1 MNVGKRAF
9 LYLTRK
15 KGKNLLLGIVFLLI
29 SFSLLTGSVV
39 YLGIRQVSEDL
50 RSNIGAS
57 FNIRPYEQFDMN
69 NGQVSSKGT
78 PVIDEQSIRRVISI
92 VGKDLKCYNTEHSG
106 YVKGENLS
114 FLAGTGHSEES
125 NMGTVKAVRDS
136 SLCQAFLDEEYE
148 LAEGEH
154 IRSEDNG
161 KILISKALAEQ
172 NNLAVGDK
180 ITLTHAKLGSDD
192 GVYTDLMKEKSA
204 YETVEI
210 KGIYDIK
217 NASDN
222 ALNPTA
228 KKAENLIFSDSQLL
242 INLQEQGVYEGEISF
257 FIADPLHL
265 DKMVSEIKGIDS
277 IAWNNHVINTN
288 DFKYSKIAEQLQSMQ
303 KIVVA
308 LIAVAAVLG
317 FLVFMLI
324 LTFRIRG
331 RMQEAGILLAVGKP
345 KQRIIGQFLI
355 EAMILLWIG
364 FLVCCIVD
372 INITT
377 ASYSDAVVNVGYK
390 EFNLILAS
398 SVRNCQFTFAATV
411 FRSTSHADNSLR
423 RFEILSILLFKHCL
437 VMTLS
442 SISAISS
449 QLPCFIV
456 VQLSRQKSKLFIMN

>member
-1 MNVGKRAF
+1 MNVGKREF

-29 SFSLLTGSVV
+29 SFSLLTGSAV

-50 RSNIGAS
+50 RSDIGAS
-57 FNIRPYEQFDMN
+57 FNIRPYEQFDVN

-78 PVIDEQSIRRVISI
+78 PVMDEQSIRRVISI
-92 VGKDLKCYNTEHSG
+92 VGKELKCYNTEHSG

-180 ITLTHAKLGSDD
+180 ITLTHAKLGSDN

-242 INLQEQGVYEGEISF
+242 ISLREQEQGVYEGEISF
-257 FIADPLHL
+257 FIADPLYL
-265 DKMVSEIKGIDS
+265 DKMVSEIKWIDS
-277 IAWNNHVINTN
+277 IAWNNHIINAN
-288 DFKYSKIAEQLQSMQ
+288 DFKYSEIAEQFQSMQ
-303 KIVVA
+303 KVVVA
-308 LIAVAAVLG
+308 LLAVAAVLG
-317 FLVFMLI
+317 FLVLMLI

-331 RMQEAGILLAVGKP
+331 RMQEAGILLAVGKS
-345 KQRIIGQFLI
+345 KQQIIGQFLI

-364 FLVCCIVD
+364 FLLAIIIFLPLAD
-372 INITT
+372 TLNSLLFDFITQST
-377 ASYSDAVVNVGYK
+377 IHKNYLQPDFLHFVIL
-390 EFNLILAS
+390 LILENLG
-398 SVRNCQFTFAATV
+398 VLLTV
-411 FRSTSHADNSLR
+411 LVCSGVILSLKPK
-423 RFEILSILLFKHCL
+423 EILTKMS
-437 VMTLS
+437 
-442 SISAISS
+442 
-449 QLPCFIV
+449 
-456 VQLSRQKSKLFIMN
+456 

>member
-29 SFSLLTGSVV
+29 SFSLLAGSAV
-39 YLGIRQVSEDL
+39 YLGIWQVSEDL

-57 FNIRPYEQFDMN
+57 FNIRPYEQFDVN

-78 PVIDEQSIRRVISI
+78 PVMDEQSIRRVISI
-92 VGKDLKCYNTEHSG
+92 VGKELKCYNTEHSG

-242 INLQEQGVYEGEISF
+242 INLQEQEQGVYEGEISF

-265 DKMVSEIKGIDS
+265 DKMVSETKGIDS
-277 IAWNNHVINTN
+277 IAWNNHIINAN
-288 DFKYSKIAEQLQSMQ
+288 DFKYSKIAEQFQSMQ
-303 KIVVA
+303 KVVVA
-308 LIAVAAVLG
+308 LLAVAAVLG
-317 FLVFMLI
+317 FLVLMLI

-331 RMQEAGILLAVGKP
+331 RMQEAGILLAVGKS
-345 KQRIIGQFLI
+345 KQQIIGQFLI

-364 FLVCCIVD
+364 FLLAIIIFLPLAD
-372 INITT
+372 TLNSLLFDFITQST
-377 ASYSDAVVNVGYK
+377 IHKNYLQPDFLHFVIL
-390 EFNLILAS
+390 LILENLG
-398 SVRNCQFTFAATV
+398 VLLTV
-411 FRSTSHADNSLR
+411 LVCSGVILSLKPK
-423 RFEILSILLFKHCL
+423 EILTKMS
-437 VMTLS
+437 
-442 SISAISS
+442 
-449 QLPCFIV
+449 
-456 VQLSRQKSKLFIMN
+456 

>member
-15 KGKNLLLGIVFLLI
+15 KEKNLLLGIVFLLI
-29 SFSLLTGSVV
+29 SFSLLTGSAV

-50 RSNIGAS
+50 RSDIGAS
-57 FNIRPYEQFDMN
+57 FNIRPYEQFDVN

-78 PVIDEQSIRRVISI
+78 PVMDEQSIRRVISI
-92 VGKDLKCYNTEHSG
+92 VGKELKCYNTEHSG

-148 LAEGEH
+148 LAEGKH
-154 IRSEDNG
+154 IKSEDNG

-180 ITLTHAKLGSDD
+180 ITLTHAKLGSDN

-242 INLQEQGVYEGEISF
+242 ISLQEQEQGVYEGEISF
-257 FIADPLHL
+257 FIADPLYL

-288 DFKYSKIAEQLQSMQ
+288 DFKYSKIAEQFQSMQ
-303 KIVVA
+303 KVVVA
-308 LIAVAAVLG
+308 LLAVAAVLG
-317 FLVFMLI
+317 FLVLMLI

-331 RMQEAGILLAVGKP
+331 RMQEAGILLAVGKS
-345 KQRIIGQFLI
+345 KQQIIGQFLI

-364 FLVCCIVD
+364 FLLAIIIFLPLAD
-372 INITT
+372 TLNSLLFDFITQST
-377 ASYSDAVVNVGYK
+377 IHKNYLQPDFLHFVIL
-390 EFNLILAS
+390 LILENLG
-398 SVRNCQFTFAATV
+398 VLLTV
-411 FRSTSHADNSLR
+411 LVCSGVILSLKPK
-423 RFEILSILLFKHCL
+423 EILTKMS
-437 VMTLS
+437 
-442 SISAISS
+442 
-449 QLPCFIV
+449 
-456 VQLSRQKSKLFIMN
+456 

>member
-29 SFSLLTGSVV
+29 SFSLLTGSAV

-50 RSNIGAS
+50 RSDIGAS
-57 FNIRPYEQFDMN
+57 FNIRPYEQFDVN

-78 PVIDEQSIRRVISI
+78 PVMDEQSIRRVISI
-92 VGKDLKCYNTEHSG
+92 VGKELKCYNTEHSG

-148 LAEGEH
+148 LAEGKH
-154 IRSEDNG
+154 IKSEDNG

-242 INLQEQGVYEGEISF
+242 INLQEQEQGVYEGEISF

-277 IAWNNHVINTN
+277 IAWNNHIINAN
-288 DFKYSKIAEQLQSMQ
+288 DFKYSKIAEQFQSMQ
-303 KIVVA
+303 KVVVA
-308 LIAVAAVLG
+308 LLAVAAVLG
-317 FLVFMLI
+317 FLVLMLI

-331 RMQEAGILLAVGKP
+331 RMQEAGILLAVGKS
-345 KQRIIGQFLI
+345 KQQIIGQFLI

-364 FLVCCIVD
+364 FLLAIIIFLPLAD
-372 INITT
+372 TLNSLLFDFITQST
-377 ASYSDAVVNVGYK
+377 IHKNYLQPDFLHFVIL
-390 EFNLILAS
+390 LILENLG
-398 SVRNCQFTFAATV
+398 VLLTV
-411 FRSTSHADNSLR
+411 LVCSGVILSLKPK
-423 RFEILSILLFKHCL
+423 EILTKMS
-437 VMTLS
+437 
-442 SISAISS
+442 
-449 QLPCFIV
+449 
-456 VQLSRQKSKLFIMN
+456 

>member
-1 MNVGKRAF
+1 MESKSKLNRPF
-9 LYLTRK
+9 LYCRYKERTVFYECRK
-15 KGKNLLLGIVFLLI
+15 AGISLSDPQKRKNLLLGIVFLLI

-192 GVYTDLMKEKSA
+192 GVYTDLMKEK
-204 YETVEI
+204 V
-210 KGIYDIK
+210 
-217 NASDN
+217 
-222 ALNPTA
+222 
-228 KKAENLIFSDSQLL
+228 
-242 INLQEQGVYEGEISF
+242 
-257 FIADPLHL
+257 H
-265 DKMVSEIKGIDS
+265 M
-277 IAWNNHVINTN
+277 
-288 DFKYSKIAEQLQSMQ
+288 
-303 KIVVA
+303 
-308 LIAVAAVLG
+308 
-317 FLVFMLI
+317 
-324 LTFRIRG
+324 
-331 RMQEAGILLAVGKP
+331 
-345 KQRIIGQFLI
+345 KQ
-355 EAMILLWIG
+355 W
-364 FLVCCIVD
+364 
-372 INITT
+372 
-377 ASYSDAVVNVGYK
+377 
-390 EFNLILAS
+390 
-398 SVRNCQFTFAATV
+398 
-411 FRSTSHADNSLR
+411 
-423 RFEILSILLFKHCL
+423 
-437 VMTLS
+437 
-442 SISAISS
+442 
-449 QLPCFIV
+449 
-456 VQLSRQKSKLFIMN
+456 KSKESTI

>member
-29 SFSLLTGSVV
+29 SFSLLTGSAV

-50 RSNIGAS
+50 RSDIGAS
-57 FNIRPYEQFDMN
+57 FNIRPYEQFDVN

-78 PVIDEQSIRRVISI
+78 PVMDEQSIRRVISI
-92 VGKDLKCYNTEHSG
+92 VGKELKCYNTEHSG

-242 INLQEQGVYEGEISF
+242 VSLQEQEQGVYEGEISF
-257 FIADPLHL
+257 FIADPLYL
-265 DKMVSEIKGIDS
+265 DKMVSEIKWIDS
-277 IAWNNHVINTN
+277 IAWNNHIINAN
-288 DFKYSKIAEQLQSMQ
+288 DFKYSEIAEQFQSMQ
-303 KIVVA
+303 KVVVA
-308 LIAVAAVLG
+308 LLAVAAVLG
-317 FLVFMLI
+317 FLVLMLI

-331 RMQEAGILLAVGKP
+331 RMQEAGILFAVGKS
-345 KQRIIGQFLI
+345 KQQIIGQFLI

-364 FLVCCIVD
+364 FLLAIIIFLPLAD
-372 INITT
+372 TLNSLLFDFITQST
-377 ASYSDAVVNVGYK
+377 IHKNYLQPDFLHFVIL
-390 EFNLILAS
+390 LILENLG
-398 SVRNCQFTFAATV
+398 VLLTV
-411 FRSTSHADNSLR
+411 LVCSGVILSLKPK
-423 RFEILSILLFKHCL
+423 EILTKMS
-437 VMTLS
+437 
-442 SISAISS
+442 
-449 QLPCFIV
+449 
-456 VQLSRQKSKLFIMN
+456 

>member
-29 SFSLLTGSVV
+29 SFSLLTGSAV

-50 RSNIGAS
+50 RSDIGAS
-57 FNIRPYEQFDMN
+57 FNIRPYEQFDVN

-78 PVIDEQSIRRVISI
+78 PVMDEQSIRRVISI
-92 VGKDLKCYNTEHSG
+92 VGKELKCYNTEHSG

-148 LAEGEH
+148 LAEGKH
-154 IRSEDNG
+154 IKSEDNG

-242 INLQEQGVYEGEISF
+242 INLQEQEQGVYEGEISF

-277 IAWNNHVINTN
+277 IAWNNHIINAN
-288 DFKYSKIAEQLQSMQ
+288 DFKYSKIAEQFQSMQ
-303 KIVVA
+303 KVVVA
-308 LIAVAAVLG
+308 LLAVAAVLG
-317 FLVFMLI
+317 FLVLMLI

-331 RMQEAGILLAVGKP
+331 RMQEAGILLAVGKS
-345 KQRIIGQFLI
+345 KQQIIGQFLI

-364 FLVCCIVD
+364 LLLAIIIFLPLADTLNSLLFDFITQSTIHKNYLQPDFLHFVILLILENLGVLLTVLVCSGV
-372 INITT
+372 
-377 ASYSDAVVNVGYK
+377 
-390 EFNLILAS
+390 IL
-398 SVRNCQFTFAATV
+398 
-411 FRSTSHADNSLR
+411 SLKPK
-423 RFEILSILLFKHCL
+423 EILTKMS
-437 VMTLS
+437 
-442 SISAISS
+442 
-449 QLPCFIV
+449 
-456 VQLSRQKSKLFIMN
+456 

>member
-29 SFSLLTGSVV
+29 SFSLLTGSAV

-57 FNIRPYEQFDMN
+57 FNIRPYEQFDVN

-78 PVIDEQSIRRVISI
+78 PVMDEQSIRRVISI
-92 VGKDLKCYNTEHSG
+92 VGKELKCYNTEHSG

-148 LAEGEH
+148 LAEGKH
-154 IRSEDNG
+154 IKSEDNG

-172 NNLAVGDK
+172 NNLAVGNK
-180 ITLTHAKLGSDD
+180 ITLTHAKLGSDN

-242 INLQEQGVYEGEISF
+242 VSLQEQEQGVYEGEISF
-257 FIADPLHL
+257 FIADPLYL

-277 IAWNNHVINTN
+277 IAWNNHIINAN
-288 DFKYSKIAEQLQSMQ
+288 DFKYSKIAEQFQSMQ
-303 KIVVA
+303 KVVVA

-317 FLVFMLI
+317 FLVLMLI

-331 RMQEAGILLAVGKP
+331 RMQEAGILRAVGKS
-345 KQRIIGQFLI
+345 KQQIIGQFLI

-364 FLVCCIVD
+364 FLLAIIIFLPLAD
-372 INITT
+372 TLNSLLFDFITQST
-377 ASYSDAVVNVGYK
+377 IHKNYLQPDFLHFVIL
-390 EFNLILAS
+390 LILENLG
-398 SVRNCQFTFAATV
+398 VLLTV
-411 FRSTSHADNSLR
+411 LVCSGAILSLKPK
-423 RFEILSILLFKHCL
+423 EILTKMS
-437 VMTLS
+437 
-442 SISAISS
+442 
-449 QLPCFIV
+449 
-456 VQLSRQKSKLFIMN
+456 

>member
-29 SFSLLTGSVV
+29 SFSLLTGSAV

-57 FNIRPYEQFDMN
+57 FNIRPYEQFDVN

-78 PVIDEQSIRRVISI
+78 PVMDEQSIRRVISI
-92 VGKDLKCYNTEHSG
+92 VGKELKCYNTEHSG
-106 YVKGENLS
+106 YVKGGNLS

-148 LAEGEH
+148 LAEGKH
-154 IRSEDNG
+154 IKSEDNG

-242 INLQEQGVYEGEISF
+242 INLQEQEQGVYEGEISF

-277 IAWNNHVINTN
+277 IAWNNHIINAN
-288 DFKYSKIAEQLQSMQ
+288 DFKYSKIAEQFQSMQ
-303 KIVVA
+303 KVVVA
-308 LIAVAAVLG
+308 LLAVAAVLG
-317 FLVFMLI
+317 FLVLMLI

-331 RMQEAGILLAVGKP
+331 RMQEAGILLAVGKS
-345 KQRIIGQFLI
+345 KQQIIGQFLI

-364 FLVCCIVD
+364 FLLAIIIFLPLAD
-372 INITT
+372 TLNSLLFDFITQST
-377 ASYSDAVVNVGYK
+377 IHKNYLQPDFLHFVIL
-390 EFNLILAS
+390 LILENLG
-398 SVRNCQFTFAATV
+398 VLLTV
-411 FRSTSHADNSLR
+411 LVCSGVILSLKPK
-423 RFEILSILLFKHCL
+423 EILTKMS
-437 VMTLS
+437 
-442 SISAISS
+442 
-449 QLPCFIV
+449 
-456 VQLSRQKSKLFIMN
+456 

>member
-29 SFSLLTGSVV
+29 SFSLLTGSAV

-50 RSNIGAS
+50 RSDIGAS
-57 FNIRPYEQFDMN
+57 FNIRPYEQFDVN

-78 PVIDEQSIRRVISI
+78 PVMDEQSIRRVISI
-92 VGKDLKCYNTEHSG
+92 VGKELKCYNTEHSG

-114 FLAGTGHSEES
+114 FFAGTGHSEES

-242 INLQEQGVYEGEISF
+242 INLQEQEQGVYEGEISF

-308 LIAVAAVLG
+308 LLAVAAVLG

-345 KQRIIGQFLI
+345 KQQIIGQFLI

-364 FLVCCIVD
+364 FLV
-372 INITT
+372 
-377 ASYSDAVVNVGYK
+377 
-390 EFNLILAS
+390 
-398 SVRNCQFTFAATV
+398 
-411 FRSTSHADNSLR
+411 
-423 RFEILSILLFKHCL
+423 
-437 VMTLS
+437 
-442 SISAISS
+442 
-449 QLPCFIV
+449 
-456 VQLSRQKSKLFIMN
+456 

>member
-29 SFSLLTGSVV
+29 SFSLLTGSAV

-50 RSNIGAS
+50 RSDIGAS
-57 FNIRPYEQFDMN
+57 FNIRPYEQFDVN

-78 PVIDEQSIRRVISI
+78 PVMDEQSIRRVISI
-92 VGKDLKCYNTEHSG
+92 VGKELKCYNTEHSG

-148 LAEGEH
+148 LAEGKH
-154 IRSEDNG
+154 IKSEDNG

-180 ITLTHAKLGSDD
+180 ITLTHAKLGSDN

-242 INLQEQGVYEGEISF
+242 ISLQEQEQGVYEGEISF
-257 FIADPLHL
+257 FIADPLYL
-265 DKMVSEIKGIDS
+265 DKMVSEIKWIDS
-277 IAWNNHVINTN
+277 IAWNNHIINAN
-288 DFKYSKIAEQLQSMQ
+288 DFKYSEIAEQFQSMQ
-303 KIVVA
+303 KVVVA
-308 LIAVAAVLG
+308 LLAVAAVLG
-317 FLVFMLI
+317 FLVLMLI

-331 RMQEAGILLAVGKP
+331 RMQEAGILLAVGKS
-345 KQRIIGQFLI
+345 KQQIIGQFLI

-364 FLVCCIVD
+364 FLVAIIIFLPLAD
-372 INITT
+372 TLNSFLFDSITQST
-377 ASYSDAVVNVGYK
+377 IHKNYLKPDFLHFVILFIL
-390 EFNLILAS
+390 ENLGVLLTVLVCSGAIL
-398 SVRNCQFTFAATV
+398 
-411 FRSTSHADNSLR
+411 SLKPK
-423 RFEILSILLFKHCL
+423 EILTKMS
-437 VMTLS
+437 
-442 SISAISS
+442 
-449 QLPCFIV
+449 
-456 VQLSRQKSKLFIMN
+456 

>member
-29 SFSLLTGSVV
+29 SFSLLTGSAV

-50 RSNIGAS
+50 RSDIGAS
-57 FNIRPYEQFDMN
+57 FNIRPYEQFDVN

-78 PVIDEQSIRRVISI
+78 PVMDEQSIRRVISI
-92 VGKDLKCYNTEHSG
+92 VGKELKCYNTEHSG

-148 LAEGEH
+148 LAEGKH
-154 IRSEDNG
+154 IKSEDNG

-180 ITLTHAKLGSDD
+180 ITLTHAKLGSDN

-242 INLQEQGVYEGEISF
+242 INLQEQEQGVYEGEISF

-265 DKMVSEIKGIDS
+265 DKMVSEIKEIDS

-288 DFKYSKIAEQLQSMQ
+288 DFKYSEIAEQFQSMQ
-303 KIVVA
+303 KVVVA
-308 LIAVAAVLG
+308 LLAVAAVLG
-317 FLVFMLI
+317 FLVLMLI

-331 RMQEAGILLAVGKP
+331 RMQEAGILLAVGKS
-345 KQRIIGQFLI
+345 KQQIIGQFLI

-364 FLVCCIVD
+364 FLLAIIIFLPLAD
-372 INITT
+372 TLNSLLFDFITQST
-377 ASYSDAVVNVGYK
+377 IHKNYLQPDFLHFVIL
-390 EFNLILAS
+390 LILENLG
-398 SVRNCQFTFAATV
+398 VLLTV
-411 FRSTSHADNSLR
+411 LVCSGAILSLKPK
-423 RFEILSILLFKHCL
+423 EILTKMS
-437 VMTLS
+437 
-442 SISAISS
+442 
-449 QLPCFIV
+449 
-456 VQLSRQKSKLFIMN
+456 

>member
-1 MNVGKRAF
+1 MNVGKREF

-29 SFSLLTGSVV
+29 SFSLLTGSAV

-57 FNIRPYEQFDMN
+57 FNIRPYEQFDVN

-78 PVIDEQSIRRVISI
+78 PVMDEQSIRRVISI
-92 VGKDLKCYNTEHSG
+92 VGKELKCYNTEHSG

-148 LAEGEH
+148 LAEGKH
-154 IRSEDNG
+154 IKSEDNG

-242 INLQEQGVYEGEISF
+242 INLQEQEQGVYEGEISF

-277 IAWNNHVINTN
+277 IAWNNHIINAN
-288 DFKYSKIAEQLQSMQ
+288 DFKYSKIAEQFQSMQ
-303 KIVVA
+303 KVVVA
-308 LIAVAAVLG
+308 LLAVAAVLG
-317 FLVFMLI
+317 FLVLMLI

-331 RMQEAGILLAVGKP
+331 RMQEAGILLAVGKS
-345 KQRIIGQFLI
+345 KQQIIGQFLI

-364 FLVCCIVD
+364 FLLAIIIFLPLAD
-372 INITT
+372 TLNSLLFDFITQST
-377 ASYSDAVVNVGYK
+377 IHKNYLQPDFLHFVIL
-390 EFNLILAS
+390 LILENLG
-398 SVRNCQFTFAATV
+398 VLLTV
-411 FRSTSHADNSLR
+411 LVCSGVILSLKPK
-423 RFEILSILLFKHCL
+423 EILTKMS
-437 VMTLS
+437 
-442 SISAISS
+442 
-449 QLPCFIV
+449 
-456 VQLSRQKSKLFIMN
+456 

>member
-29 SFSLLTGSVV
+29 SFSLLTGSAV

-57 FNIRPYEQFDMN
+57 FNIRPYEQFDVN

-78 PVIDEQSIRRVISI
+78 PVMDEQSIRRVISI
-92 VGKDLKCYNTEHSG
+92 VGKELKCYNTEHSG

-148 LAEGEH
+148 LAEGKH
-154 IRSEDNG
+154 IKSEDNG

-242 INLQEQGVYEGEISF
+242 INLQEQEQGVYEGEISF

-265 DKMVSEIKGIDS
+265 DKMVSEIKGIDL
-277 IAWNNHVINTN
+277 IAWNNHIINAN
-288 DFKYSKIAEQLQSMQ
+288 DFKYSKIAEQFQSMQ
-303 KIVVA
+303 KVVVA
-308 LIAVAAVLG
+308 LLAVAAVLG
-317 FLVFMLI
+317 FLVLMLI

-331 RMQEAGILLAVGKP
+331 RMQEAGILLAVGKS
-345 KQRIIGQFLI
+345 KQQIIGQFLI

-364 FLVCCIVD
+364 FLLAIIIFLPLAD
-372 INITT
+372 TLNSLLFDFITQST
-377 ASYSDAVVNVGYK
+377 IHKNYLQPDFLHFVIL
-390 EFNLILAS
+390 LILENLG
-398 SVRNCQFTFAATV
+398 VLLTV
-411 FRSTSHADNSLR
+411 LVCSGVILSLKPK
-423 RFEILSILLFKHCL
+423 EILTKMS
-437 VMTLS
+437 
-442 SISAISS
+442 
-449 QLPCFIV
+449 
-456 VQLSRQKSKLFIMN
+456 

>member
-29 SFSLLTGSVV
+29 SFSLLTGSAV

-50 RSNIGAS
+50 RSDIGAS
-57 FNIRPYEQFDMN
+57 FNIRPYEQFDVN

-78 PVIDEQSIRRVISI
+78 PVMDEQSIRRVISI
-92 VGKDLKCYNTEHSG
+92 VGKELKCYNTEHSG

-114 FLAGTGHSEES
+114 FLTGTGHSEES

-242 INLQEQGVYEGEISF
+242 INLQEQEQGVYEGEISF
-257 FIADPLHL
+257 FIADPLYL
-265 DKMVSEIKGIDS
+265 DKMVSEIKWIDS
-277 IAWNNHVINTN
+277 IAWNNHIINAN
-288 DFKYSKIAEQLQSMQ
+288 DFKYSEIAEQFQSMQ
-303 KIVVA
+303 KVVVA
-308 LIAVAAVLG
+308 LLAVAAVLG
-317 FLVFMLI
+317 FLVLMLI

-331 RMQEAGILLAVGKP
+331 RMQEAGILLAVGKS
-345 KQRIIGQFLI
+345 KQQIIGQFLI

-364 FLVCCIVD
+364 FLVAIIIFLPLAD
-372 INITT
+372 TLNSFLFDSITQST
-377 ASYSDAVVNVGYK
+377 IHKNYLQPDFLHFVIL
-390 EFNLILAS
+390 LILENLG
-398 SVRNCQFTFAATV
+398 VLLTV
-411 FRSTSHADNSLR
+411 LVCSGVILSLKPK
-423 RFEILSILLFKHCL
+423 EILTKMS
-437 VMTLS
+437 
-442 SISAISS
+442 
-449 QLPCFIV
+449 
-456 VQLSRQKSKLFIMN
+456 

>member
-1 MNVGKRAF
+1 MNVGKRTF

-29 SFSLLTGSVV
+29 SFSLLTGSAV

-57 FNIRPYEQFDMN
+57 FNIRPYEQFDVN

-78 PVIDEQSIRRVISI
+78 PVMDEQSIRRVISI
-92 VGKDLKCYNTEHSG
+92 VGKELKCYNTEHSG

-148 LAEGEH
+148 LAEGKH
-154 IRSEDNG
+154 IKSEDNG

-242 INLQEQGVYEGEISF
+242 VSLQEQEQGVYEGEISF
-257 FIADPLHL
+257 FIADPLYL

-277 IAWNNHVINTN
+277 IAWNNHIINAN
-288 DFKYSKIAEQLQSMQ
+288 DFKYSKIAEQFQSMQ
-303 KIVVA
+303 KVVVA

-317 FLVFMLI
+317 FLVLMLI

-331 RMQEAGILLAVGKP
+331 RMQEAGILLAVGKS
-345 KQRIIGQFLI
+345 KQQIIGQFLI

-364 FLVCCIVD
+364 FLLAIIIFLPLAD
-372 INITT
+372 TLNSLLFDFITQST
-377 ASYSDAVVNVGYK
+377 IHKNYLQPDFLHFVIL
-390 EFNLILAS
+390 LILENLG
-398 SVRNCQFTFAATV
+398 VLLTV
-411 FRSTSHADNSLR
+411 LVCSGVILSLKPK
-423 RFEILSILLFKHCL
+423 EILTKMS
-437 VMTLS
+437 
-442 SISAISS
+442 
-449 QLPCFIV
+449 
-456 VQLSRQKSKLFIMN
+456 

>member
-29 SFSLLTGSVV
+29 SFSLLAGSAV

-57 FNIRPYEQFDMN
+57 FNIRPYEQFDVN

-78 PVIDEQSIRRVISI
+78 PVMDEQSIRRVISN
-92 VGKDLKCYNTEHSG
+92 VGKELKCYNTEHSG
-106 YVKGENLS
+106 YVKGENLL

-148 LAEGEH
+148 LAEGKH
-154 IRSEDNG
+154 IKSEDNG

-172 NNLAVGDK
+172 NNLAVGNK
-180 ITLTHAKLGSDD
+180 ITLTHAKLGSDN

-242 INLQEQGVYEGEISF
+242 INLQEQEQGVYEGEISF

-277 IAWNNHVINTN
+277 IAWNNHIINAN
-288 DFKYSKIAEQLQSMQ
+288 DFKYSEIAEQFQSMQ
-303 KIVVA
+303 KVVVA
-308 LIAVAAVLG
+308 LLAVAAVLG
-317 FLVFMLI
+317 FLVLMLI

-331 RMQEAGILLAVGKP
+331 RMQEAGILLAVGKS
-345 KQRIIGQFLI
+345 KQQIIGQFLI

-364 FLVCCIVD
+364 FLVAIIIFLPLVD
-372 INITT
+372 TLNSFLFDSITQST
-377 ASYSDAVVNVGYK
+377 IHKNYLQPDFLHFVIL
-390 EFNLILAS
+390 LILENLG
-398 SVRNCQFTFAATV
+398 VLLTV
-411 FRSTSHADNSLR
+411 LVCSGVILSLKPK
-423 RFEILSILLFKHCL
+423 EILTKMS
-437 VMTLS
+437 
-442 SISAISS
+442 
-449 QLPCFIV
+449 
-456 VQLSRQKSKLFIMN
+456 

>member
-1 MNVGKRAF
+1 MNVGKREF

-29 SFSLLTGSVV
+29 SFSLLTGSAV

-50 RSNIGAS
+50 RSDIGAS
-57 FNIRPYEQFDMN
+57 FNIRPYEQFDVN

-78 PVIDEQSIRRVISI
+78 PVMDEQSIRRVISI
-92 VGKDLKCYNTEHSG
+92 VGKELKCYNTEHSG

-148 LAEGEH
+148 LAEGKH
-154 IRSEDNG
+154 IKSEDNG

-180 ITLTHAKLGSDD
+180 ITLTHAKLGSDN

-242 INLQEQGVYEGEISF
+242 ISLREQEQGVYEGEISF
-257 FIADPLHL
+257 FIADPLYL
-265 DKMVSEIKGIDS
+265 DKMVSEIKWIDS
-277 IAWNNHVINTN
+277 IAWNNHIINAN
-288 DFKYSKIAEQLQSMQ
+288 DFKYSEIAEQFQSMQ
-303 KIVVA
+303 KVVVA
-308 LIAVAAVLG
+308 LLAVAAVLG
-317 FLVFMLI
+317 FLVLMLI

-331 RMQEAGILLAVGKP
+331 RMQEAGILLAVGKS
-345 KQRIIGQFLI
+345 KQQIIGQFLI

-364 FLVCCIVD
+364 FLVAIIIFLPLAD
-372 INITT
+372 TLNSLLFDFITQST
-377 ASYSDAVVNVGYK
+377 IHKNYLQPDFLHFVIL
-390 EFNLILAS
+390 LILENLG
-398 SVRNCQFTFAATV
+398 VLLTV
-411 FRSTSHADNSLR
+411 LVCSGVILSLKPK
-423 RFEILSILLFKHCL
+423 EILTKMS
-437 VMTLS
+437 
-442 SISAISS
+442 
-449 QLPCFIV
+449 
-456 VQLSRQKSKLFIMN
+456 

>member
-29 SFSLLTGSVV
+29 SFSLLTGSAV

-50 RSNIGAS
+50 RSDIGAS
-57 FNIRPYEQFDMN
+57 FNIRPYEQFDVN

-78 PVIDEQSIRRVISI
+78 PVMDEQSIRRVISI
-92 VGKDLKCYNTEHSG
+92 VGKELKCYNTEHSG
-106 YVKGENLS
+106 YVKGENLT

-148 LAEGEH
+148 LAEGKH
-154 IRSEDNG
+154 IKSEDNG

-242 INLQEQGVYEGEISF
+242 INLQEQEQGVYEGEISF

-277 IAWNNHVINTN
+277 IAWNNHIINAN
-288 DFKYSKIAEQLQSMQ
+288 DFKYSKIAEQFQSMQ
-303 KIVVA
+303 KVVVA
-308 LIAVAAVLG
+308 LLAVAAVLG
-317 FLVFMLI
+317 FLVLMLI

-331 RMQEAGILLAVGKP
+331 RMQEAGILLAVGKS
-345 KQRIIGQFLI
+345 KQQIIGQFLI

-364 FLVCCIVD
+364 LLLAIIIFLPLADTLNSLLFDFITQSTIHKNYLQPDFLHFVILLILENLGVLLTVLVCSGV
-372 INITT
+372 
-377 ASYSDAVVNVGYK
+377 
-390 EFNLILAS
+390 IL
-398 SVRNCQFTFAATV
+398 
-411 FRSTSHADNSLR
+411 SLKPK
-423 RFEILSILLFKHCL
+423 EILTKMS
-437 VMTLS
+437 
-442 SISAISS
+442 
-449 QLPCFIV
+449 
-456 VQLSRQKSKLFIMN
+456 